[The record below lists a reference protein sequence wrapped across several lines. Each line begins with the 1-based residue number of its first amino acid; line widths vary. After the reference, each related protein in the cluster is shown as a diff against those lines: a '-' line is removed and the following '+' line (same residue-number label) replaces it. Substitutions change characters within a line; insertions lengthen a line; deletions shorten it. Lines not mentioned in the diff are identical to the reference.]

1 MIRRAADTAYRSAWQ
16 LRPFV
21 FAVALVRLLL
31 RPWGD
36 RENRFIDWLTQ
47 HENRRV
53 REYLARRPARTVLLI
68 LPRCVR
74 RKGCCP
80 DAQIDLARS
89 RDCHACPLGDMARLC
104 ERFGVRALVAFRSHI
119 AYAMARKERP
129 DLILATACHDR
140 LVKARRSVPE
150 FPALL
155 TPLAGMERMCVN
167 ASVDLVWFERQLQAV
182 TAPAAPPAEVPAAAA
197 GSAGDAVAAP

>member
-1 MIRRAADTAYRSAWQ
+1 MTYRSAWQ

-21 FAVALVRLLL
+21 LGVALVRLLL
-31 RPWGD
+31 RPFGD
-36 RENRFIDWLTQ
+36 REQRYVEWLTRR
-47 HENRRV
+47 ENDNVRR
-53 REYLARRPARTVLLI
+53 YLARRPARTVLLI

-80 DAQIDLARS
+80 DAQTDLS
-89 RDCHACPLGDMARLC
+89 LSLDCRACPLGDMARLC
-104 ERFGVRALVAFRSHI
+104 DRFGVRALVAFRSHI
-119 AYAMARKERP
+119 AFAMARRERP

-140 LVKARRSVPE
+140 LVKARRTVPE

-155 TPLAGMERMCVN
+155 RPLAGMDRMCVN

-182 TAPAAPPAEVPAAAA
+182 TARAQPRPDAGAGAAVSGPAD
-197 GSAGDAVAAP
+197 GAVAAP

>member
-1 MIRRAADTAYRSAWQ
+1 MTYRSAWQ
-16 LRPFV
+16 FPLFV
-21 FAVALVRLLL
+21 YAIALARLLL

-36 RENRFIDWLTQ
+36 RENRFIDKLTR

-53 REYLARRPARTVLLI
+53 RDHLARHPARTVLLI

-80 DAQIDLARS
+80 DAQVDLARS
-89 RDCHACPLGDMARLC
+89 RDCHACPLGDMARPC
-104 ERFGVRALVAFRSHI
+104 ERYGVRALVAFRSHI
-119 AYAMARKERP
+119 AYAMARRERP

-140 LVKARRSVPE
+140 LIKARRSVPE

-155 TPLAGMERMCVN
+155 TPLAGMEKMCVN
-167 ASVDLVWFERQLQAV
+167 AGVDLMWFERQLRAASAV
-182 TAPAAPPAEVPAAAA
+182 AVVRPDAA
-197 GSAGDAVAAP
+197 GQASGAASGSADGAVASP

>member
-1 MIRRAADTAYRSAWQ
+1 MKHVSAQPTYHSAWQ
-16 LRPFV
+16 SRLFV
-21 FAVALVRLLL
+21 LGVALVRLLL

-36 RENRFIDWLTQ
+36 REQRFIERLTRR
-47 HENRRV
+47 ENRRV
-53 REYLARRPARTVLLI
+53 RKHLARRPARTVLLI

-89 RDCHACPLGDMARLC
+89 LDCHACPLGDMARLC
-104 ERFGVRALVAFRSHI
+104 DRFGVHALVAFRSHI
-119 AYAMARKERP
+119 AFAMARRERP

-140 LVKARRSVPE
+140 LVKARRTVPE

-155 TPLAGMERMCVN
+155 SPLAGMDRMCVN
-167 ASVDLVWFERQLQAV
+167 SGVDLVWFERQLQAV
-182 TAPAAPPAEVPAAAA
+182 TAPAADRPDTAVSLS
-197 GSAGDAVAAP
+197 GSADGAVAAP